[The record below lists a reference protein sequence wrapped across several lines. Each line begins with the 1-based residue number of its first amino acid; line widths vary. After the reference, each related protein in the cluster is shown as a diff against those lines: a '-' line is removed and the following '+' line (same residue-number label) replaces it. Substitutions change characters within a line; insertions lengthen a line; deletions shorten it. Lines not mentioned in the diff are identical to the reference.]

1 MKDFKPYYV
10 VIFTSLKK
18 SNDDGYAEM
27 GEKMAN
33 LAKTQPGYLGMDSV
47 RNEIGITLSYWETH
61 KDIAN
66 WKAQT
71 DHLLAQSLGR
81 KNWYEWYNVKVC
93 KVEREYSFGNM

>member
-1 MKDFKPYYV
+1 
-10 VIFTSLKK
+10 
-18 SNDDGYAEM
+18 M

-47 RNEIGITLSYWETH
+47 RNEIGITLSYWETL